1 MKKFAALSLIGLA
14 FATNLTA
21 MNGAKKPLIFSNP
34 ADAHHAATQSES
46 NISPT
51 VFFVI
56 GYLSAP
62 FLLPETAAH
71 CNSFQEFRSL
81 VNSPTFSKKTIA
93 ITLARFD
100 ETLEIKQDEDGLWS
114 VSIDSTIFNM
124 PENVV
129 TMTIS

>member
-14 FATNLTA
+14 FASNLNA

-34 ADAHHAATQSES
+34 ADAQDTAAQRAR

-56 GYLSAP
+56 SYISKPLC
-62 FLLPETAAH
+62 LPETAAS
-71 CNSFQEFRSL
+71 CNSLQEFRAL
-81 VNSPTFSKKTIA
+81 VNSPGFSKKTIA

-100 ETLEIKQDEDGLWS
+100 ETLEIEQDEDGLWS
-114 VSIDSTIFNM
+114 VTIGSIIFNM

-129 TMTIS
+129 AMTIS